1 MDQHIPAVSDAGSY
15 ESRVVPITP
24 EAPVAHPRR
33 GRLRLILFGAVVLAL
48 MATAGFYG
56 RYWWTVGRFLVSTD
70 DAYVQADNVIISPK
84 ISGYLSAVPVV
95 DNQHVHAGE
104 VLARIDDRDY
114 STAEAGARAIV
125 AAAQASID
133 DLQQQIGQQHL
144 KVDEARAAVTADQ
157 AALDFSRQQ
166 YGRYS
171 SLSRTGAATMQDTQ
185 QWQADIREKDAT
197 LARDNATVGVAKKQ
211 VDVLGSALAEAKA
224 DYAQKVAALQQA
236 ELNLGY
242 TTITAPSDGTVAD
255 RTLRV
260 GQYVQAG
267 TQLMGIV
274 PLSHVYVT
282 ANYKETQLT
291 HVRPGQKVTIDVD
304 TFPGTVVHGV
314 VNSIAPA
321 SGEEFALLPSDNAT
335 GNFTKIVQRIQIK
348 ITIDPHDPLIGGLRP
363 GMSVEPTIDTRHA

>member
-1 MDQHIPAVSDAGSY
+1 
-15 ESRVVPITP
+15 
-24 EAPVAHPRR
+24 
-33 GRLRLILFGAVVLAL
+33 
-48 MATAGFYG
+48 
-56 RYWWTVGRFLVSTD
+56 
-70 DAYVQADNVIISPK
+70 
-84 ISGYLSAVPVV
+84 V